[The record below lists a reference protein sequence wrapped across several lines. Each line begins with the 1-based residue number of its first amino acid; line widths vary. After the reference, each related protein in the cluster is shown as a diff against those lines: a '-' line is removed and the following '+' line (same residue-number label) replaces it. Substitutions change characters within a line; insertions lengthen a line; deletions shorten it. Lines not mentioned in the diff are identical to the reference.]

1 MSIFVWLKSKTSEI
15 RKRKRIAKLSSKLGD
30 SNPDVCK
37 AAAEAL
43 GEIKDPRAVKALIE
57 LLDDRILPVRSAA
70 QQALITT
77 GDLSVEPL
85 IAVLKNDNPSIQWTG
100 QVFV

>member
-43 GEIKDPRAVKALIE
+43 GRGTRLRK
-57 LLDDRILPVRSAA
+57 
-70 QQALITT
+70 
-77 GDLSVEPL
+77 
-85 IAVLKNDNPSIQWTG
+85 
-100 QVFV
+100 